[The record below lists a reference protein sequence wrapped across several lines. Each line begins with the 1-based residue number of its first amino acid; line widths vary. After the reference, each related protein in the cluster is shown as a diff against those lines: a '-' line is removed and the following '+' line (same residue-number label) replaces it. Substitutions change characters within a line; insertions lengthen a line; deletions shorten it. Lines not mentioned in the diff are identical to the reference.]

1 MGWET
6 EIQGLRAFA
15 TDEGV
20 QLSDD
25 VAIQILRPSIDGHD
39 LTPLRA

>member
-6 EIQGLRAFA
+6 EIQALRALQP
-15 TDEGV
+15 TKV
-20 QLSDD
+20 SSSPDD
-25 VAIQILRPSIDGHD
+25 VAIQILRPSADGND